1 MDELNADEYSRRGA
15 GQLAMV
21 LVNQADEP
29 PLGVAQ
35 RVLAQFGQLLLPVF
49 GPPKAAANWRMAHAL
64 EIFVGRDGARVAVT
78 ILAAGQCFRIG

>member
-1 MDELNADEYSRRGA
+1 MR
-15 GQLAMV
+15 V
-21 LVNQADEP
+21 LSVKPSSGKKTDLPNEP

-78 ILAAGQCFRIG
+78 ILAAGQCLGIG